1 MNKFASKFGE
11 FIYGD
16 CRLLAFW
23 YTIET
28 LKRAIFYYIEASIE
42 AVSRSVCHTRA
53 VPQHVE
59 QIFFC
64 MEKATIRWRHSYH
77 TMSKKYVSRRE

>member
-42 AVSRSVCHTRA
+42 AVSRSVCHTR
-53 VPQHVE
+53 E
-59 QIFFC
+59 FFDLNN
-64 MEKATIRWRHSYH
+64 HLL
-77 TMSKKYVSRRE
+77 KYTHIKTSVKI